1 MALKG
6 RQSISNVPISCVPR
20 IVLTLTCVYSI
31 DIHSIDIN
39 MYVTSAEHIK
49 CALNDDF
56 YKAVFDVV

>member
-39 MYVTSAEHIK
+39 MYVTSA
-49 CALNDDF
+49 LNDDF
-56 YKAVFDVV
+56 YKAVFGVV

>member
-1 MALKG
+1 
-6 RQSISNVPISCVPR
+6 
-20 IVLTLTCVYSI
+20 LTSTCVYSI

>member
-39 MYVTSAEHIK
+39 MYVTSA
-49 CALNDDF
+49 LNDDF